1 MKEIKGRGQDI
12 TIELIHFSN
21 EMDQYT
27 DKVGEKCMLMS
38 SRLLIVNIYCH
49 TPAMILSCHFKYLCL
64 WHTILFVSKYSNK

>member
-27 DKVGEKCMLMS
+27 DKVGENCMLMS
-38 SRLLIVNIYCH
+38 SRLLIVNIYCY
-49 TPAMILSCHFKYLCL
+49 T
-64 WHTILFVSKYSNK
+64 